1 MLVKVSP
8 KLVKLYYQDCPDC
21 GRRKAWAEAQYKVA
35 TEHGIRIHKISF
47 VEPGANEVIIRA
59 ARSGVSVP
67 FFSDGEKFAKD
78 LSAFVPTARLSAEAI
93 VKSCPVKSGAVKK
106 TTKKVKG
113 KNGIGE

>member
-8 KLVKLYYQDCPDC
+8 KLINLYYQDCPDC

-35 TEHGIRIHKISF
+35 TEHGFQIHKISF
-47 VEPGANEVIIRA
+47 VEPGADEVIIRA

-78 LSAFVPTARLSAEAI
+78 LSAFIPTANLSAEA
-93 VKSCPVKSGAVKK
+93 VVNSCPVKSGARK
-106 TTKKVKG
+106 TKKAKVKDG
-113 KNGIGE
+113 ARA